1 MNSLAERIPPQNME
15 AEKAVLG
22 ACLLN
27 GDAIYSALEYVR
39 PADFYRQE
47 HQTIFDCMLELNENH
62 IPCDM
67 VTVMEELQKKGLLE
81 QAGGISYLAELTSE
95 VPSAESAAHYAKI
108 VADKALQRSLIGAAQ
123 QLVENGFSGNKDGL
137 ELLGDAESLIHDIG
151 ERKLRQ
157 YFRQADQVMLKEFER
172 IEDIKSADGITGIP
186 TFRDLD
192 KYLSGLQ
199 KGDLILLAARPAVG
213 KTSFAMNIAAN
224 ACVRYDYSVAV
235 FSLEMPAEQL
245 AQRMLCSQAKVD
257 QGKWRSGRISTEDI
271 AKLSGS
277 LTAFAGKNLYLDDN
291 PGTTVAEMRAKC
303 RRLQGDKGL
312 DLIVVDYLQLMHSSR
327 RVESRQQEISEI
339 SRSLKGLAKEL
350 SVPVLALSQLSRQ
363 AEQSGE
369 RAPMLS
375 HLRESGSLEQDADV
389 VLFLNRPRN
398 DEGDEDA
405 PSGIIEVIVAKNRN
419 GPVGSEMLGFQKMYT
434 LFMDLTE
441 QFPPI

>member
-1 MNSLAERIPPQNME
+1 
-15 AEKAVLG
+15 
-22 ACLLN
+22 
-27 GDAIYSALEYVR
+27 
-39 PADFYRQE
+39 
-47 HQTIFDCMLELNENH
+47 
-62 IPCDM
+62 
-67 VTVMEELQKKGLLE
+67 
-81 QAGGISYLAELTSE
+81 
-95 VPSAESAAHYAKI
+95 
-108 VADKALQRSLIGAAQ
+108 
-123 QLVENGFSGNKDGL
+123 
-137 ELLGDAESLIHDIG
+137 
-151 ERKLRQ
+151 
-157 YFRQADQVMLKEFER
+157 MLKEFER

-312 DLIVVDYLQLMHSSR
+312 
-327 RVESRQQEISEI
+327 
-339 SRSLKGLAKEL
+339 
-350 SVPVLALSQLSRQ
+350 
-363 AEQSGE
+363 
-369 RAPMLS
+369 
-375 HLRESGSLEQDADV
+375 
-389 VLFLNRPRN
+389 
-398 DEGDEDA
+398 
-405 PSGIIEVIVAKNRN
+405 
-419 GPVGSEMLGFQKMYT
+419 
-434 LFMDLTE
+434 
-441 QFPPI
+441 